1 MSFVKYILIAKNT
14 LQEYFVYRVNFFFW
28 RLQVFIFFVMFFLL
42 WAAVSEGKNSLGLY
56 SVSQIYTYFI
66 IGYII
71 KAFVFTTRT
80 ADIGG
85 DIQNGNISTLL
96 IKPIS
101 TLKYYFSRDIIDKLF
116 NLFFMF
122 FEFILILILFKPTLT
137 IPTLQN
143 FLFFLLFLILS
154 IITFFFYSLVVSF
167 AAFWSEDAWSSRFLF
182 GVIFIT
188 LFSGQYI
195 PLDLLPPIIG
205 RILDF
210 TPYPYMFYYPLKVWL
225 GQVDQNIIYLRLFNG
240 SLICLFFF
248 FLSQFMWLKGK
259 QKYQSYGN

>member
-1 MSFVKYILIAKNT
+1 MIKYIRIAINT

-28 RLQVFIFFVMFFLL
+28 RLQVFLFFVMFFSL
-42 WAAVSEGKNSLGLY
+42 WSAVSEGKSSLGVY
-56 SVSQIYTYFI
+56 SIPQIYSYFV

-71 KAFVFTTRT
+71 KAFVFATRT
-80 ADIGG
+80 QDIGA
-85 DIQNGNISTLL
+85 DIQNGNFSTLL

-122 FEFILILILFKPTLT
+122 FEFVLILFLFKPTLS
-137 IPTLQN
+137 IPTPQN
-143 FLFFLLFLILS
+143 FFFFILFLLLS

-167 AAFWSEDAWSSRFLF
+167 IAFWSEDAWSSRFLF
-182 GVIFIT
+182 GVIFVTI
-188 LFSGQYI
+188 FSGQYI
-195 PLDLLPPIIG
+195 PLDFLPPVIG
-205 RILDF
+205 KILDY
-210 TPYPYMFYYPLKVWL
+210 TPYPYMFYYPLKIWL
-225 GQVDQNIIYLRLFNG
+225 GQIDISMIYLRLFNG
-240 SLICLFFF
+240 SLICLFFY